1 MQTPRLLRL
10 NCVSGAFA
18 LLLRCASLAAVELP
32 ERPANFLFD
41 QGSVFPQEIAQRL
54 SIRLQECARDHDIDI
69 YAITLPTLQ
78 VMPSRVRE
86 KLEELGSA
94 ATEKWLKDRV
104 GAVIVFDNEAGWVTI
119 GISERAEREFSSV
132 SLNMVLKDPLM
143 TTRKRRL
150 SPDKLEAAAI
160 VLVDG
165 LVELKMNSLKEQRR
179 HSVVRFAFIAV
190 LLIATILV
198 GLSFWNKP
206 RSADTLR
213 E

>member
-1 MQTPRLLRL
+1 M
-10 NCVSGAFA
+10 VSGALA

-32 ERPANFLFD
+32 ERPASFVFD
-41 QGSVFPQEIAQRL
+41 QGSVFPPEIAQRL
-54 SIRLQECARDHDIDI
+54 SSRLQECARDHDIDI

-119 GISERAEREFSSV
+119 GLSERAEREFSSV
-132 SLNMVLKDPLM
+132 TLNMVLKDPLM
-143 TTRKRRL
+143 ITRKKRL
-150 SPDKLEAAAI
+150 SPDKLEATAI

-165 LVELKMNSLKEQRR
+165 LVKLKMNSLKEQRR

-190 LLIATILV
+190 VLIAVTLG
-198 GLSFWNKP
+198 GLSFWGKP
-206 RSADTLR
+206 RSADTRR